1 MLSFNIE
8 GFNQPLYPRNIY
20 GIGRNYAKHASE
32 MKSEV
37 PDKPVVFLKPVSSLI
52 DENDPIL
59 LPSQSNDVQH
69 EVELVL
75 IIGREGKFIPKEATP
90 DYIAAIGVG
99 IDVTARDLQR
109 EAKSNGLPW
118 TLAKGFDTFGAL
130 SQLAPYTDW
139 NSLKSETLSLQ
150 VNCETRQ
157 SAPLSDMIFDPSALI
172 SYLSTIF
179 TLNAGDIIFTGTPEG
194 VAPINQGDTL
204 EAAIG
209 NLVEAK
215 FNVHDIPE

>member
-8 GFNQPLYPRNIY
+8 GFNQPIYPRNIY

-37 PDKPVVFLKPVSSLI
+37 PDTPVVFLKPVSCLI

-59 LPSQSNDVQH
+59 LPHLSSDVQH

-75 IIGREGKFIPKEATP
+75 VIGREGKFIPKDATP
-90 DYIAAIGVG
+90 DYIASIGIG

-109 EAKSNGLPW
+109 EAKSKGLPW

-130 SQLAPYTDW
+130 SRMVPYSDW
-139 NSLKSETLSLQ
+139 NSLKNETLSLQ
-150 VNCETRQ
+150 VNGKTRQ
-157 SAPLSDMIFDPSALI
+157 SARLADMIFDPASLI

-179 TLNAGDIIFTGTPEG
+179 TLNAGDIIFTGTPSG
-194 VAPINQGDTL
+194 VAPIKQGDTL
-204 EAAIG
+204 EAALG
-209 NLVEAK
+209 NLVQAK
-215 FNVHDIPE
+215 FNVHKIPE